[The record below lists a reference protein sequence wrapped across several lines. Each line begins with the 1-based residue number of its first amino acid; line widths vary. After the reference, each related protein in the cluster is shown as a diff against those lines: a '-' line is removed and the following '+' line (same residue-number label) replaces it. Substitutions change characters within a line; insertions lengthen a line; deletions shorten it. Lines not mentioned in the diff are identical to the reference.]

1 MRLALLALG
10 CLALL
15 CGLAAC
21 HRAVSPGDG
30 APVAGIYDVRG
41 WEPSNAAKAVPPDY
55 VGRVELRREG
65 DTYRFDSTLNSQYFY
80 GRGVYRPESGV
91 LAMCFHGSKGELGCS
106 SCKPVPGGM
115 EAVWAYLDEPKGGLG
130 KEVWT
135 LVGQYTGQEAA
146 K

>member
-1 MRLALLALG
+1 MRLVLQALC

-15 CGLAAC
+15 GGLGAC
-21 HRAVSPGDG
+21 CAVGPGDG
-30 APVAGIYDVRG
+30 APVPGVYDVRG
-41 WEPSNAAKAVPPDY
+41 WEPGNAAKGGAPDY

-80 GRGVYRPESGV
+80 GRGVYRPEARV
-91 LAMCFHGSKGELGCS
+91 LSMCFHGPNGELGCS

-115 EAVWAYLDEPKGGLG
+115 EAVWAYLDDSKGGLG

-135 LVGQYTGQEAA
+135 LLRPF
-146 K
+146 